1 MPNIKILSFY
11 PLFTNCFFFF
21 LSNAVTQR
29 LIEATSHSVYGIA
42 HIYHARTKMKKII
55 AGVLLAV
62 CLAFGREATFSDML
76 DAVIY
81 LGNDYLEVKNNQ
93 GRTINIPLQLYGY
106 KVMFE
111 GLIDRDKSKQCAS
124 YKSLPQAQKARM
136 ALWKWSDTIEGRSSY
151 PYQDDRQKQIERE
164 AILLNDIATGT
175 EQYKEC
181 QKVVIAKAGEMIGK
195 LFSLFS
201 SDKQTPQATTASYQ
215 GKSQA
220 TTTYDINYW
229 IQKIVKA
236 RDIAKNTKE
245 YKECQAMIKEFSNW
259 ETRRIYL
266 ERFYERDP
274 LAYYED
280 AYRDNLENRIVLSLE
295 IVEAQNKQL
304 KITSKAYDIDK
315 RRGEIEEQIYEIQE
329 KLEKSFFQKLKAYE
343 ATKEY
348 KVWRALEKQ
357 TLEYANK
364 NLYSTNEWQKLLAA
378 LKQAS
383 LTKEYQEMIKAEN
396 AVRATQAFKNTK
408 KEAESRIY
416 NCSGRYYECDGYPGY
431 RHAVRESKE
440 FKVWQAADKA
450 YKATKEYK
458 AAQSLAQS
466 QKEKLKNEFKAIELV
481 KKEMKEGRDDIAESI
496 KIHFM
501 GLRIYCGLYYGMEC
515 MYVNHLIPK
524 NWEQDLWYSKETTYD
539 WMGRPEQ
546 HIFEVDYDEG
556 KYDWDWEY

>member
-1 MPNIKILSFY
+1 MAL
-11 PLFTNCFFFF
+11 
-21 LSNAVTQR
+21 
-29 LIEATSHSVYGIA
+29 

-55 AGVLLAV
+55 AGVLLAT
-62 CLAFGREATFSDML
+62 CLA
-76 DAVIY
+76 
-81 LGNDYLEVKNNQ
+81 LG
-93 GRTINIPLQLYGY
+93 
-106 KVMFE
+106 
-111 GLIDRDKSKQCAS
+111 
-124 YKSLPQAQKARM
+124 
-136 ALWKWSDTIEGRSSY
+136 
-151 PYQDDRQKQIERE
+151 RE

-181 QKVVIAKAGEMIGK
+181 QKVVIAKAGEMIDK
-195 LFSLFS
+195 LFSLFL

-215 GKSQA
+215 DKPQA

-229 IQKIVKA
+229 IQKIAKA

-266 ERFYERDP
+266 SNFYERYERDP

-280 AYRDNLENRIVLSLE
+280 AYRDRYDIENRIVLSLE
-295 IVEAQNKQL
+295 EVEAQNKQL
-304 KITSKAYDIDK
+304 KITSKAYDIHK
-315 RRGEIEEQIYEIQE
+315 RIGEIEEQIYEIQE
-329 KLEKSFFQKLKAYE
+329 KLEKSFFAKLKAYE

-357 TLEYANK
+357 TLEYAHK

-378 LKQAS
+378 LKQGS

-416 NCSGRYYECDGYPGY
+416 SCGDRYGVCGGYPEY
-431 RHAVRESKE
+431 RDEVRESKE

-466 QKEKLKNEFKAIELV
+466 QKEKLKNEFRAIELV

-501 GLRIYCGLYYGMEC
+501 ALRRPCGLYNGMEC
-515 MYVNHLIPK
+515 MEANYLIPK
-524 NWEQDLWYSKETTYD
+524 NWEQDLWYGKETTYD

-546 HIFEVDYDEG
+546 HIFEG
-556 KYDWDWEY
+556 KYDDGEGEYDDGAYNDWDWEY